1 MDNTPEIPANNI
13 FNTYL
18 ELQDKRINKTIS
30 EEEKN
35 TLLNICTLF
44 LNEYMKQDQLNTVE

>member
-1 MDNTPEIPANNI
+1 MENTAEIPANNI

-18 ELQDKRINKTIS
+18 ELQDKRINKTITD
-30 EEEKN
+30 EEKD

-44 LNEYMKQDQLNTVE
+44 LNEYMAKEG

>member
-18 ELQDKRINKTIS
+18 ELQDKRINETIS
-30 EEEKN
+30 EEEKD

-44 LNEYMKQDQLNTVE
+44 LNEYMAKDQLNTAQ